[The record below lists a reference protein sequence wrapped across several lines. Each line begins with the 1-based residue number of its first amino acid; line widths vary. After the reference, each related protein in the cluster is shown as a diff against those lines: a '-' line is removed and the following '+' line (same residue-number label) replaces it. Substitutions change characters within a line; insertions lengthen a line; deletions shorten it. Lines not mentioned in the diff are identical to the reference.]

1 MERNNKR
8 SLHKEGRATPQI
20 QIERREEG
28 GRRPGE
34 GRRRRETILNSKAA
48 PAHRMHWMIFSSK
61 AAHAH
66 RM

>member
-34 GRRRRETILNSKAA
+34 GRRRRETIFNSKAE
-48 PAHRMHWMIFSSK
+48 PAHRMH
-61 AAHAH
+61 
-66 RM
+66 